1 MEVENLKQE
10 FQSIARRIEEIL
22 RGQAP
27 SANLAGAV
35 QVVYEDNGFIISLDD
50 TATYGIY
57 LWRGT
62 RDEIASGAIAGTDSD
77 SIQSTYD
84 AIWDRKPDLN
94 PGKGEGGI
102 KPRYWLNLKMTDI
115 DELQNE
121 IEKAIA
127 DALNKQL
134 EKTNQNEEN

>member
-1 MEVENLKQE
+1 MEEENLKQIFE
-10 FQSIARRIEEIL
+10 SVARRIEEIL

-35 QVVYEDNGFIISLDD
+35 QVAYEDNGFIISLDD
-50 TATYGIY
+50 NAKYGIY

-62 RDEIASGAIAGTDSD
+62 RDEIASGAVAGIDSD
-77 SIQSTYD
+77 SIQSTYE

-102 KPRYWLNLKMTDI
+102 KPRYWLNLIAADI
-115 DELQNE
+115 DELENE

-127 DALNKQL
+127 NALNNQL
-134 EKTNQNEEN
+134 EKNKSE

>member
-1 MEVENLKQE
+1 MQPEDLKQI
-10 FQSIARRIEEIL
+10 FQSVARRIEEIL

-35 QVVYEDNGFIISLDD
+35 QVAYEDNGFIISLDD
-50 TATYGIY
+50 NATYGIY

-62 RDEIASGAIAGTDSD
+62 RDEIASGAVAGIDSD
-77 SIQSTYD
+77 SIQSTYE

-94 PGKGEGGI
+94 PGKGTKGI
-102 KPRYWLNLKMTDI
+102 KPRYWLNLIAADI

-121 IEKAIA
+121 IDKAVT
-127 DALNKQL
+127 DAWDKQQ
-134 EKTNQNEEN
+134 KTNQNEEN